1 MACGLQLED
10 LGCVGAALCGV
21 AAMNDSEVEA
31 ICTLSL
37 ACACCTMGEERGRGA
52 VWTGGALCLISVFYL
67 TIKWGESN
75 ALPFASRD
83 NFVSRHF

>member
-10 LGCVGAALCGV
+10 LGCVGAALCDV

-37 ACACCTMGEERGRGA
+37 ACACCTKERG
-52 VWTGGALCLISVFYL
+52 GGGGGKGLYGLDLC
-67 TIKWGESN
+67 
-75 ALPFASRD
+75 
-83 NFVSRHF
+83 